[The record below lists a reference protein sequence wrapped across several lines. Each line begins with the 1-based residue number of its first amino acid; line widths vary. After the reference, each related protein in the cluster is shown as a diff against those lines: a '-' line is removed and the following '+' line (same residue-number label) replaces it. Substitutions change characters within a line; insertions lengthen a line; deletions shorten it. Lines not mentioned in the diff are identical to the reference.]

1 MASITRLVATAGD
14 MDVSGLAA
22 VGYYLRLFAVELI
35 LGELQRPKEQTELAT
50 ELLNQVE
57 EYKGIVDAAKDEDP
71 ASYTLLHDQGKA
83 KTYVL
88 NFAMSLYNEKL
99 LQLQKGPWDQALRRG
114 LWCCLDLFSCV
125 GRLWDMEDIVKDR
138 IKYCKIYLTRIAKEK
153 SPPDKTLPGAPNEE
167 PEAAMDILKDAE
179 KSKESKESKELDY
192 ADFVMDTQT
201 TDDEIDDMLKKLKA
215 SNEPQEEGGPEFL
228 DTKSNELP
236 QDKLTDHIGKESH
249 AIEDKTLHREGYMVH
264 TPSLPIVAPPLSP
277 VSVPAT
283 TVDLQSIMDRSAAFE
298 QVQRRA
304 KYAISALNYEDV
316 ATARQE
322 LTAALSLLEKL
333 E

>member
-1 MASITRLVATAGD
+1 MVSVTRLVATAGD
-14 MDVSGLAA
+14 MDISGLAA
-22 VGYYLRLFAVELI
+22 VGYYLRLYAVELI

-50 ELLNQVE
+50 ELLNRVE

-125 GRLWDMEDIVKDR
+125 GKLWDMEEIVRDR

-153 SPPDKTLPGAPNEE
+153 SPHDTTLPDAPSEE
-167 PEAAMDILKDAE
+167 PEAPIDILTDAE
-179 KSKESKESKELDY
+179 KSKELDY
-192 ADFVMDTQT
+192 ADFIMDTHT

-215 SNEPQEEGGPEFL
+215 SDESQEEAEPEFL
-228 DTKSNELP
+228 DNESNELP
-236 QDKLTDHIGKESH
+236 HNKSTDHIDTENN
-249 AIEDKTLHREGYMVH
+249 AVADNILHREGNKVH
-264 TPSLPIVAPPLSP
+264 TPSLPIVAPAPPSA
-277 VSVPAT
+277 SIPAT

-298 QVQRRA
+298 RVQRRA

-316 ATARQE
+316 VTARQE

>member
-1 MASITRLVATAGD
+1 MASVTRLVATAGD
-14 MDVSGLAA
+14 MDISGLAA
-22 VGYYLRLFAVELI
+22 VGYYLRLYAVELI

-71 ASYTLLHDQGKA
+71 AAYTLLHDQGKA

-114 LWCCLDLFSCV
+114 LWCCLDLFNCA
-125 GRLWDMEDIVKDR
+125 GKLWDMEEIVKDR

-153 SPPDKTLPGAPNEE
+153 SPPGATLPDAPSEE
-167 PEAAMDILKDAE
+167 PEVAIDILKDAE
-179 KSKESKESKELDY
+179 KSKELKELDY
-192 ADFVMDTQT
+192 ADFIMDTQT
-201 TDDEIDDMLKKLKA
+201 TDDEIDNMLKKLKA
-215 SNEPQEEGGPEFL
+215 SDAAQEEGEPEFL
-228 DTKSNELP
+228 DDESNELP
-236 QDKLTDHIGKESH
+236 QNKLTDHIAKENN
-249 AIEDKTLHREGYMVH
+249 AVADNTLHREGNKVH
-264 TPSLPIVAPPLSP
+264 TPPSLPIVAPAPPS
-277 VSVPAT
+277 VSIPAT

-333 E
+333 D